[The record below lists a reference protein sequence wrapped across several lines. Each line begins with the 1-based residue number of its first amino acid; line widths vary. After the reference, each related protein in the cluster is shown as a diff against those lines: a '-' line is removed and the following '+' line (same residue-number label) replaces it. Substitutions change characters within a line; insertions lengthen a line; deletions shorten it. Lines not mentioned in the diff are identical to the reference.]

1 MKKYFVRLGSLPR
14 SNKVANSACEL
25 KTCKQGFARLNRNA
39 GFTLI
44 ELMIVIVV
52 MAVLAAIAYPNY
64 TQYMERRDLA
74 IARQEALRIAAE
86 LERFKSKNFSY
97 KGFDASYLYA
107 YTGTDNDGNPIPASY
122 YNKTNGQLLLP
133 LGSTSSTAKYT
144 LTLVDGGAAHKPL
157 TIVKNGDGTETA
169 DSASVNGLSWVMSL
183 ERAKD
188 SDGEPKQP
196 RNYDLLLS
204 STGIRCM
211 TKVKDVV
218 TGYVNCGSYSESW

>member
-1 MKKYFVRLGSLPR
+1 MKK
-14 SNKVANSACEL
+14 
-25 KTCKQGFARLNRNA
+25 TH

-44 ELMIVIVV
+44 ELMITVV
-52 MAVLAAIAYPNY
+52 VVAIIAAIAVPSYQ
-64 TQYMERRDLA
+64 QYIERKDLA

-86 LERFKSKNFSY
+86 LERFKAKNFSY

-107 YTGTDNDGNPIPASY
+107 YASTDAGGNPATASY
-122 YNKTNGQLLLP
+122 YNKTTGQLLLP

-188 SDGEPKQP
+188 SSGDPKQP
-196 RNYDLLLS
+196 RNYDLLLNS
-204 STGIRCM
+204 AGLRCM
-211 TKVKDVV
+211 TKVKDTV

>member
-1 MKKYFVRLGSLPR
+1 MKK
-14 SNKVANSACEL
+14 
-25 KTCKQGFARLNRNA
+25 TH

-44 ELMIVIVV
+44 ELMITVV
-52 MAVLAAIAYPNY
+52 VVAIIAAIAVPSYQ
-64 TQYMERRDLA
+64 QYIERKDLA

-86 LERFKSKNFSY
+86 LERFKAKNFSY
-97 KGFDASYLYA
+97 KGFDASYLYT
-107 YTGTDNDGNPIPASY
+107 YESTDADGNPATASY
-122 YNKTNGQLLLP
+122 YNKTTGQLLLP

-218 TGYVNCGSYSESW
+218 TGYANCGSYSESW